1 MYICI
6 YIYMYVYIHSIYV
19 YYIVLLIYYVYLI
32 SNLHINRWVCHTTH
46 MFAPVTALHCTAPQ
60 RRARN
65 GHGQSASA
73 TDAFWFVS
81 CPYLITVTYCNP
93 MISQTFAEF
102 YPDSDFDWQH
112 SQWLLKNSWLAV
124 AAHLRKNYQT
134 HILQPPT

>member
-1 MYICI
+1 MYI
-6 YIYMYVYIHSIYV
+6 YTPYIYV
-19 YYIVLLIYYVYLI
+19 YYYVYLI

-60 RRARN
+60 WRARN

-102 YPDSDFDWQH
+102 HPDSDFDWQH
-112 SQWLLKNSWLAV
+112 SQWLLKNSCLAV
-124 AAHLRKNYQT
+124 GAHLRKK
-134 HILQPPT
+134 